1 MKLSKIRLPLAVAFL
16 GAAACI
22 LRFCLY
28 LLGTDEKGLL
38 ISGHPLEICLCV
50 VTAAAAALIILRT
63 RKQTGS
69 CSYADNFPASVL
81 SAAGCL
87 LLAAGI
93 CLSVMANRIV
103 FLPLER
109 IRNLIGLLCLPALVF
124 VAVCRRK
131 GRRPGFA
138 AHAVV
143 CLYLALYTTSFYSQ
157 WSRHPQLQDSFF
169 PMMGCIFLALFAYYQ
184 TAFDAD
190 MGSRRMQLATGLSAV
205 FCCIAATVRSGAAIP
220 LYLTGAL
227 WALTNLCT
235 LTPPNPEIS
244 ETEKEELQ

>member
-1 MKLSKIRLPLAVAFL
+1 MKHFKKRLPLAVAFL
-16 GAAACI
+16 GAAACT

-38 ISGHPLEICLCV
+38 IPGHPLEICLWV
-50 VTAAAAALIILRT
+50 VTAAAAALIVLRT

-69 CSYADNFPASVL
+69 YSYADNFPASDL

-87 LLAAGI
+87 LFAAGI

-109 IRNLIGLLCLPALVF
+109 IRNLTGLLCLPALIL

-131 GRRPGFA
+131 GRRPGFVC
-138 AHAVV
+138 HAVV
-143 CLYLALYTTSFYSQ
+143 CLYLALYTTSLYAQ

-205 FCCIAATVRSGAAIP
+205 FCCMAATARGEAIP

-235 LTPPNPEIS
+235 LTPPNPEIPD
-244 ETEKEELQ
+244 TEKEEIQ

>member
-1 MKLSKIRLPLAVAFL
+1 MKLSKIRLPLTVACL
-16 GAAACI
+16 GAAACM